1 MSQPEQTNI
10 VPSQNSV
17 ALNPKAQMD
26 RVFQEVIADFNSC
39 PGMQRLWKGELR
51 LSHYAALMREVFHH
65 TRENPQLQALA
76 TVFFRGEQRAMVKP
90 FLRHAISEV
99 GHDQLA
105 LNDAATCGL
114 DIAAVPSSQP
124 LPATTAL
131 LAFPFYQIY
140 NHNAVGYL
148 GYLYFLEAM
157 PTSFGANY
165 MDTLAAMGVTREAM
179 TFLQDHT
186 TIDVGHTKAMQGY
199 IEQLITHDDELAI
212 ASYAMRVTGE
222 LYSNMVTAA
231 FESADLAPEFG
242 TNPQE
247 IAA

>member
-1 MSQPEQTNI
+1 MSQPEQPTNTLHT
-10 VPSQNSV
+10 SQT
-17 ALNPKAQMD
+17 
-26 RVFQEVIADFNSC
+26 FQPGAAMHETFTEVIADFNDC
-39 PGMQRLWKGELR
+39 EGMQRLWRGDLDR
-51 LSHYAALMREVFHH
+51 GHYAALMREVFHH

-76 TVFFRGEQRAMVKP
+76 TVFFRGEQRSMVKP

-105 LNDAATCGL
+105 LNDAQSCGL
-114 DIAAVPSSQP
+114 DVSSVPSSQP

-131 LAFPFYQIY
+131 LAYPFYQIY
-140 NHNAVGYL
+140 NNNAVGYL

-157 PTSFGANY
+157 PTAFGERY
-165 MDTLAAMGVTREAM
+165 MMTLAAMGVDRTAM
-179 TFLQDHT
+179 SFLQDHT

-199 IEQLITHDDELAI
+199 IQQLITSEAELTI
-212 ASYAMRVTGE
+212 ARYAMKVTGE

-231 FESADLAPEFG
+231 FASADDADGYGANPE
-242 TNPQE
+242 E

>member
-1 MSQPEQTNI
+1 MSQPEQNSI
-10 VPSQNSV
+10 APSRSS
-17 ALNPKAQMD
+17 ADLNPKAEMD

-39 PGMQRLWKGELR
+39 DGMQRLWKGGLELP
-51 LSHYAALMREVFHH
+51 HYAALMREVFHH

-76 TVFFRGEQRAMVKP
+76 TVFFRGEQRSMVKP

-114 DIAAVPSSQP
+114 NTETVPSSQP

-165 MDTLAAMGVTREAM
+165 MATLADMGVTREAM
-179 TFLQDHT
+179 SFLQDHT

-199 IEQLITHDDELAI
+199 IDQLITNEDELAI